1 MQEIFIPVSSDR
13 ERQLVESLNTAD
25 ARALKRQR
33 EKDVAALGG
42 EADQRWLDALER
54 VRLRK
59 QASRERFT
67 GPATVK
73 VADSNVIAT
82 DRNGYGS
89 VTVNGQEVPMVRKAV
104 LVLEAKRAPVLH
116 LEIEP

>member
-73 VADSNVIAT
+73 VADSM
-82 DRNGYGS
+82 
-89 VTVNGQEVPMVRKAV
+89 NGQEVPMVRKAV